1 LEDVE
6 ATRKITLTP
15 NPYQVGI
22 IDFRWTRG
30 GKIAAEK
37 GGGMIRWQDALEIIL
52 GAIGPLDAA
61 RIPIDKAFGLVAA
74 EDVLAAENLPPFD
87 NSAMDGFAVSH
98 SDCEGASE
106 SSPVSLRVVGDLPAG
121 SVASQDLPKGAAMR
135 IMTGAMMPQ
144 GSDCVVPVEDTRSSG
159 SAVEI
164 LKAPKPNGNVRAKG
178 EDVKEGQRAVLAF
191 DVINAAAIGLLAALG
206 VERISAIPPAKV
218 GIITTGGELVDISKC
233 PGPGQIRDSNMHS
246 LSAQVGYWGAWPIH
260 FPRIPDSPDKVAA
273 AIRRAAD
280 MCDVIVTTGG
290 VSVGDYD
297 CVKGALAEIGA
308 EQRFWHVAQRPGG
321 PFGFWDYEGRPVFGL
336 PGNPVSAMVMAELY
350 LRPALAKMMGRMADE
365 AHWQRRVKAK
375 LVEGFSKS
383 GMDGKRHFIRVVAK
397 ESESGWEAK
406 LSGPQGS
413 AQLFPM
419 KAANALAMVPE
430 DVAEIPMGGEVE
442 LLLFD

>member
-1 LEDVE
+1 
-6 ATRKITLTP
+6 
-15 NPYQVGI
+15 
-22 IDFRWTRG
+22 
-30 GKIAAEK
+30 
-37 GGGMIRWQDALEIIL
+37 MIKWQEALEVIL
-52 GAIGPLDAA
+52 GAIRPLGAA
-61 RIPIDKAFGLVAA
+61 RIPIDKVFGLVAA
-74 EDVLAAENLPPFD
+74 EDVMATENLPPFS

-106 SSPVSLRVVGDLPAG
+106 SSPISLSVIEDLPAG

-135 IMTGAMMPQ
+135 IMTGAMMPR
-144 GSDCVVPVEDTRSSG
+144 GSDSVVPVEDTRSSG
-159 SAVEI
+159 STVEI

-178 EDVKEGQRAVLAF
+178 EDVKDGQRAILAF

-206 VERISAIPPAKV
+206 IERISAIPPAKV
-218 GIITTGGELVDISKC
+218 GIITTGGELVDISKR

-246 LSAQVGYWGAWPIH
+246 LSALVSCWGAWPIH
-260 FPRIPDSPDKVAA
+260 FPRIADSPDKVAA

-297 CVKGALAEIGA
+297 CVKGALADIGA
-308 EQRFWHVAQRPGG
+308 KQHFWRVAQRPGG

-350 LRPALAKMMGRMADE
+350 LRPALAKMMGRMMGGPGNGT
-365 AHWQRRVKAK
+365 HWQRRVKAK
-375 LVEGFSKS
+375 FVEGFRKS
-383 GMDGKRHFIRVVAK
+383 GMDGKRHFIRVVAQEK
-397 ESESGWEAK
+397 GSGWEAN

-430 DVAEIPMGGEVE
+430 DVAEIPKGGVVE